1 LKISN
6 RYSSALGSER
16 PPEKLFRAGRRVAL
30 VTIYVRDQFMLSL
43 LSETWWSLQ
52 IVLSHDLADGQNKGP
67 SNGSLKSTRRT
78 VYK

>member
-6 RYSSALGSER
+6 RHSSALGSER

-30 VTIYVRDQFMLSL
+30 VTNVRDQFMLSL
-43 LSETWWSLQ
+43 LSETWWSLE
-52 IVLSHDLADGQNKGP
+52 IVLSHDLADGQNKDP
-67 SNGSLKSTRRT
+67 SNGSLKSTRKT